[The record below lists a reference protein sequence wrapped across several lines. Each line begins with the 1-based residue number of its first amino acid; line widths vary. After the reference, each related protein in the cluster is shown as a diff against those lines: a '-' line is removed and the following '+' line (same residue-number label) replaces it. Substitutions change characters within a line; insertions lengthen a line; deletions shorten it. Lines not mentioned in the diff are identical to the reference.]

1 MSDGFDLG
9 APLGVSE
16 PLILMAALL
25 IDWVIGDLRWL
36 FRFAPHPVAL
46 IGGLIAALD
55 RRLNRAGR
63 SDANRVVRGA
73 LVTVFVA
80 GVAATAGWGLH
91 WLCQQHAKGW
101 LVEALFVAILLA
113 QRSLAGRVGDVGKS
127 LAKGDLADARA
138 GLRHLVGRDPDRLDK
153 HAVARASVE
162 SLSEN
167 FSDAVAA
174 PAFWY
179 LLLGLPG
186 LCAYKAINTLDS
198 MIGYRSEQ
206 YRSFGMAAAR
216 LDDAVN
222 WIPAR
227 LSGLLIILAALFA
240 PSANPAGGFKTMLRD
255 ARKHPSPNAGWPEA
269 AMAGALGLAL
279 GGPRSYPGGQS
290 EATWIGDGRARLEA
304 ADIRRAVL
312 VFTIACGLLWLCA
325 APLALLSL
333 NG

>member
-9 APLGVSE
+9 APLGVST

-73 LVTVFVA
+73 LVTIFVA
-80 GVAATAGWGLH
+80 GVAAAAGWGLH

-113 QRSLAGRVGDVGKS
+113 QRSLAGRVGDVGKF
-127 LAKGDLADARA
+127 LAKGDLAGARA

-198 MIGYRSEQ
+198 MIGYRSEK

-227 LSGLLIILAALFA
+227 LSGIL
-240 PSANPAGGFKTMLRD
+240 
-255 ARKHPSPNAGWPEA
+255 
-269 AMAGALGLAL
+269 LGLL
-279 GGPRSYPGGQS
+279 
-290 EATWIGDGRARLEA
+290 
-304 ADIRRAVL
+304 
-312 VFTIACGLLWLCA
+312 
-325 APLALLSL
+325 
-333 NG
+333 